1 VKQIKLLLVS
11 PCFGTYGG
19 IEAFVLAVAE
29 AVRREPDFAVRLC
42 FKKVKGFALSP
53 GLAAMLRHEAI
64 LFVDRA
70 GRELADAI
78 QWADIV
84 HLQNASPDVV
94 FLAKFFRKPVVLTIH
109 NYMRHEWSLHRWLWR
124 ISARWADARWYNS
137 NFVWNTWEKNR
148 KRRGSRRV
156 PTVSKLPQG
165 WISPNQR
172 RGFVFLG
179 RWIENKGIDTLVDA
193 YAQADL
199 DRESW
204 PLLLIGEGPLRPAIE
219 ARIQSHGLR
228 SVHVAGFVDESTK
241 ADRIKNARWVIVP
254 PQTKEDLGLT
264 AIEARSLGVP
274 CIITRDGG
282 LPEAGGSQ
290 ALVCEP
296 GDSRALANLLQQ
308 AAQMSEA
315 EYLQRANRTRDEL
328 QNELMPMDFYARSY
342 RQIIQGEP
350 VQ

>member
-11 PCFGTYGG
+11 PCFGSYGG

-29 AVRREPDFAVRLC
+29 AVRREPDFVVRLC

-53 GLAAMLRHEAI
+53 GFAAMLRHETI

-78 QWADIV
+78 KWADIV

-94 FLAKFFRKPVVLTIH
+94 FLAKCFRKPVVLTIH
-109 NYMRHEWSLHRWLWR
+109 NYMRQEWSLHRLLWR
-124 ISARWADARWYNS
+124 ISARLADARWYNS
-137 NFVWNTWEKNR
+137 NFVWDTWETGR
-148 KRRGSRRV
+148 KRRGSLRV
-156 PTVSKLPQG
+156 PTVSKLPEG
-165 WISPNQR
+165 WVSPNQR

-219 ARIQSHGLR
+219 TRIAQHGLR
-228 SVHVAGFVDESTK
+228 TVDVTGFVDETTK
-241 ADRIKNARWVIVP
+241 ADRMKNARWVVVP
-254 PQTKEDLGLT
+254 PQTREDLGLT
-264 AIEARSLGVP
+264 AIEARNLGVP

-296 GDSRALANLLQQ
+296 GNPRALANLLEQ
-308 AAQMSEA
+308 AAGMSEA
-315 EYLQRANRTRDEL
+315 EYLVRANRTRDEL
-328 QNELMPMDFYARSY
+328 QSELVPMEFYAQSY
-342 RQIIQGEP
+342 RRIVHGET